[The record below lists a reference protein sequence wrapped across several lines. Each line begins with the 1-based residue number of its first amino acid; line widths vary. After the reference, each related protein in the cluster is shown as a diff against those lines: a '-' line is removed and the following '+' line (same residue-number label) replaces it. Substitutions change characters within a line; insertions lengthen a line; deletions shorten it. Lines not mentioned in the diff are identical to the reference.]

1 MDRWRPQSLLRVL
14 VYHRVEDAAS
24 ARSDLNPDLVTATPR
39 LFQHHLRHL
48 ARAYTPIG
56 ADELLAACAGRHTL
70 PDRAVLV
77 TFDDSYRDF
86 SDVAWPLLRQYRIPA
101 VLFAPTAFLG
111 DSERIFWWDALWQ
124 IVSRTRRTGIELATS
139 RAVGRLAL
147 DDRARATRVLT
158 ARLKQLRPRQREL
171 ELEWLSERLGVHP
184 EPTHAVL
191 KWSAVKG
198 LQQEGLTVAGHSRTH
213 ELLDR
218 LDPAELT
225 EEIAGCRDD
234 LVRELGCCTPLFA
247 YPNGNVDG
255 RVMAATDAAGFK
267 LGFTTV
273 RGVNYFGTDDVRLL
287 RRDDGR
293 TSRLLFVLKLSSAV
307 ARLRTRRH
315 ALPLVVGGADR

>member
-1 MDRWRPQSLLRVL
+1 MARQRSHSLLRVL
-14 VYHRVEDAAS
+14 VYHRVADAAS
-24 ARSDLNPDLVTATPR
+24 TRLDLNPDLVTATPR
-39 LFQHHLRHL
+39 LFQHQLRHL

-56 ADELLAACAGRHTL
+56 ADELLAAWAGRHTL

-77 TFDDSYRDF
+77 TFDDGYRDF
-86 SDVAWPLLRQYRIPA
+86 YDVAWPLLRQHRIPA
-101 VLFAPTAFLG
+101 VLFAPTAFLA
-111 DSERIFWWDALWQ
+111 DPQRIFWWDALWQ
-124 IVSRTRRTGIELATS
+124 IVSRTGRAAIELPTA
-139 RAVGRLAL
+139 REVRPLAL

-158 ARLKQLRPRQREL
+158 ARLKRLRPREREQEL
-171 ELEWLSERLGVHP
+171 ERLSEHLGVRP
-184 EPTHAVL
+184 EPTHAVM
-191 KWSAVKG
+191 KWSGVKA

-218 LDPAELT
+218 LEGAALA

-234 LVRELGCCTPLFA
+234 LVRELGCCPPLFA
-247 YPNGNVDG
+247 YPNGNVDW
-255 RVMAATDAAGFK
+255 RVMAAMDAAGFK

-315 ALPLVVGGADR
+315 ALPL